1 MINKNEN
8 HNQSVVSKL
17 FEKYEKTFNDNKKHW
32 KEVKISDVA
41 HVEGGT
47 GFPKKYQG
55 LLNEEIHFYKV
66 SDMNHPENQVLMN
79 ISQNTIS
86 KKNLKI
92 LGGKIFESGSIIF
105 PKIGGAIAT
114 NKKRLTTVNC
124 CVDNNVMGIIP
135 NKKKII
141 PEYLYEIF
149 NSVELKKFAND
160 AGYPSITKPKIEN
173 FTFLM
178 PIELNKQKEIST
190 LIRQIKSVLN
200 NLINNNNSKIDLL
213 IDLNKKI
220 LN

>member
-1 MINKNEN
+1 DIFYYQLQLDRNLGKTKPLLESDLKDFSNCLSKRKVNRYSWFLNINEIDKKNYDLTVKNPNIIHDEAIKTKDIFKNLNLINKNEN

-92 LGGKIFESGSIIF
+92 LGGKIFESG
-105 PKIGGAIAT
+105 
-114 NKKRLTTVNC
+114 
-124 CVDNNVMGIIP
+124 
-135 NKKKII
+135 
-141 PEYLYEIF
+141 
-149 NSVELKKFAND
+149 
-160 AGYPSITKPKIEN
+160 
-173 FTFLM
+173 
-178 PIELNKQKEIST
+178 
-190 LIRQIKSVLN
+190 
-200 NLINNNNSKIDLL
+200 
-213 IDLNKKI
+213 
-220 LN
+220 